1 MLFKSTTGARTTRHW
16 AASLARDRWHKRWD
30 LLRLPHRLLRKSV
43 TGIAVLS
50 LLAPILAAPL
60 AAQGGGARQI
70 TRAEYEACQSR
81 DEAGFRAAIETVTIA
96 ALQRGLAGTDYRAIV
111 DEEWRKGSLDDVM
124 ARRVDAAID
133 ELRGETSWTE
143 LITSLAS
150 KETAKQL
157 ATSAAERVYR
167 SDEMKRAIERLA
179 TAVGREVGKRIE
191 LTTADT
197 AEPATQCLKAFL
209 GPRYGATV
217 AATIARDAGREFL
230 LEPGKAA
237 ASVSSG
243 QVLLEGR
250 EGLTGAV
257 ILIVRRQLA
266 NLATRI
272 GQRLIGAVLGRL
284 VAVVAGGVG
293 VVLIAK
299 DVWELRH
306 GVLPIIATEMKS
318 PATRDKVEDEL
329 AKALGEQINEHVKDI
344 GAKSAERVVEIWRE
358 FRNAHAKVLELAEQ
372 NDGFRSFLDTVA
384 PTRLG
389 RLDEVVALVLATEG
403 QPAILARLGN
413 GTLREAVV
421 AMDEDA
427 FGIARDMRAL
437 EPAFQWRALAGDL
450 MPKVVKYEIHRRASP
465 KDLSR
470 ASLARV
476 LALDDALAI
485 SRVAALAP
493 TVRNPL
499 LEMEPGKLRALARTF
514 GEADLNVLA
523 GYLTKLEPQAR
534 VRLMTA
540 VSDHPAKLVALS
552 VSGAREAVLASKD
565 QSAALGVLLRPDA
578 VFDFVTFYEDVT
590 LVRAGRISPG
600 LIWVRYPVAIGVLGV
615 LALAILAL
623 LWRLIRGRRPRII
636 VTSSG
641 SKS

>member
-1 MLFKSTTGARTTRHW
+1 MRWGLHRSPHQRLRKAVTGA
-16 AASLARDRWHKRWD
+16 
-30 LLRLPHRLLRKSV
+30 V
-43 TGIAVLS
+43 VLS
-50 LLAPILAAPL
+50 LLTPVLAAPL
-60 AAQGGGARQI
+60 AAQTGGARQI

-81 DEAGFRAAIETVTIA
+81 DEEGFRAAIEAVTIA

-111 DEEWRKGSLDDVM
+111 DEEWRNGGLDDVM
-124 ARRVDAAID
+124 ARRVDAAIA
-133 ELRGETSWTE
+133 ELRGETSWTD
-143 LITSLAS
+143 LISSLAS

-167 SDEMKRAIERLA
+167 SEEMKSAIERLA

-191 LTTADT
+191 LTTADS

-217 AATIARDAGREFL
+217 ATMIARDAGREFL

-237 ASVSSG
+237 ASVSTG
-243 QVLLEGR
+243 QVLLEGK

-257 ILIVRRQLA
+257 VLVVRRQLA
-266 NLATRI
+266 NLATRV
-272 GQRLIGAVLGRL
+272 GQRLVGAVLGRL

-329 AKALGEQINEHVKDI
+329 AKALGEQINEHVKEI

-358 FRNAHAKVLELAEQ
+358 FRNAHAKVLELAERKE
-372 NDGFRSFLDTVA
+372 GFRKFLDTVGA
-384 PTRLG
+384 GRLG

-403 QPAILARLGN
+403 EPAILKRLDD

-421 AMDEDA
+421 TMDDDA

-437 EPAFQWRALAGDL
+437 EPAFEWRALAGDL
-450 MPKVVKYEIHRRASP
+450 LPKVIQYEMHRRAGP
-465 KDLSR
+465 KDMSR
-470 ASLARV
+470 ASLVRII
-476 LALDDALAI
+476 ALDDALAI

-499 LEMEPGKLRALARTF
+499 LEMEPAKLRKLARTF
-514 GEADLNVLA
+514 GEADLHVLA
-523 GYLTKLEPQAR
+523 GYLTKLEPTAKL
-534 VRLMTA
+534 RLLTA

-552 VSGAREAVLASKD
+552 ASGAREAVLSSKD
-565 QSAALGVLLRPDA
+565 QSAALGVLLRPDT
-578 VFDFVTFYEDVT
+578 VFDFVTFGEDVG
-590 LVRAGRISPG
+590 LMRSGKISPG
-600 LIWVRYPVAIGVLGV
+600 LLWVRYPVAISLFGALT
-615 LALAILAL
+615 AMILAIA
-623 LWRLIRGRRPRII
+623 WRLIRGRRPKII
-636 VTSSG
+636 VASAGT
-641 SKS
+641 KS